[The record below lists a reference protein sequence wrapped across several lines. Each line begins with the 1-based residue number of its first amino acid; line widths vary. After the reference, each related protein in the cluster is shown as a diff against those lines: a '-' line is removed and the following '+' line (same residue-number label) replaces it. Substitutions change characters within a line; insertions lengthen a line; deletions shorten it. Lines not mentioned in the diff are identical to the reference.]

1 MFAKS
6 GEITAPCGVPTFV
19 SDHSPSSDTP
29 AFNHFWISRSIL
41 GSPTRLWSNCSRCPW
56 SRLSKKPRISASRI
70 QFTFFHTIP
79 AVSASSAPRNQRGP
93 RGAPS
98 RPEPIRDTDEVLFV
112 DRVEDRHHR
121 LLDYFV
127 LQGGDSQR
135 TLPPVGFWYVDSS

>member
-29 AFNHFWISRSIL
+29 AFSHFWISRSIL

-70 QFTFFHTIP
+70 PVHLLPHNPRRQR
-79 AVSASSAPRNQRGP
+79 VQSPRNQRGP
-93 RGAPS
+93 RRAPS

-112 DRVEDRHHR
+112 DRVEDRRHR
-121 LLDYFV
+121 LLNY
-127 LQGGDSQR
+127 
-135 TLPPVGFWYVDSS
+135 

>member
-6 GEITAPCGVPTFV
+6 GEITAPCGVPHLRLRPLPILRYSRFQPFL
-19 SDHSPSSDTP
+19 DQPQHP
-29 AFNHFWISRSIL
+29 WISH
-41 GSPTRLWSNCSRCPW
+41 
-56 SRLSKKPRISASRI
+56 ASLEQLQQMPMVEIIEKATDIRI
-70 QFTFFHTIP
+70 QNPVHLLP
-79 AVSASSAPRNQRGP
+79 HNPRRQRVQCIM
-93 RGAPS
+93 RAPS

-135 TLPPVGFWYVDSS
+135 TLPPVGFWYVDAS